1 MYYNKDNEE
10 TPGSETERNQ
20 FSAALCEKYVS
31 GIDRGEKLMST
42 WNEIKIILKEEDLEY
57 FQGILYSMDVRGVSI
72 EDPRDLL
79 DREQGPLTWDFADIN
94 IFEYGKDKAVVR
106 AYFNIDVDV
115 KEVIHEIRERIE
127 SAKEFGVV
135 IEDFEIFSEEVH
147 ESDWA
152 NEWKKY
158 YKPTRVG
165 HKFVIKPLWEDYEP
179 EGDEIILNMD
189 PGMAFGTGTHETT
202 RLCLEAIED
211 HMRSDTRVFDIGTGS
226 GILAIGARMLGASE
240 VVGVD
245 LDVVAVDSARENVGY
260 NHLDHVEILH
270 GNLMDVVEGSADII
284 VANIIAE
291 VILVLI
297 DDVKKKINVDGV
309 FIASGII
316 RDKEKMVT
324 DALHE
329 KGFSIV
335 EVRREGEWV
344 CIVSEVSHA

>member
-1 MYYNKDNEE
+1 
-10 TPGSETERNQ
+10 
-20 FSAALCEKYVS
+20 
-31 GIDRGEKLMST
+31 MST

-57 FQGILYSMDVRGVSI
+57 IQGILYSMDVKGISI
-72 EDPRDLL
+72 EDPSDLL

-94 IFEYGKDKAVVR
+94 IFEYGEDKAVVR
-106 AYFNIDVDV
+106 AYFNMDEDV
-115 KEVIHEIRERIE
+115 KEVIREIRTRIE
-127 SAKEFGVV
+127 NAKEFGVV
-135 IEDFEIFSEEVH
+135 IEGYEIFSEEVN
-147 ESDWA
+147 ENDWA

-165 HKFVIKPLWEDYEP
+165 HKFVIKPLWEDYEA

-211 HMRSDTRVFDIGTGS
+211 HMRNDTRVFDIGTGS
-226 GILAIGARMLGASE
+226 GILAIGASKLGAGE

-245 LDVVAVDSARENVGY
+245 LDIVAVDSARENVAY
-260 NHLDHVEILH
+260 NHLRNVEILH
-270 GNLMDVVEGSADII
+270 GNLMDVVEGTADII

-316 RDKEKMVT
+316 REKEKMVT

-329 KGFSIV
+329 KGFSIK